1 MSRTLPPGWYPDPDA
16 PLLERWWDGTAWTDH
31 RRAPEAPGPPPAAG
45 RAAGRARAVALTACG
60 IALVAAIVSGAFALA
75 RGDGDDVVADTAPTV
90 ASPTP
95 TTASPDPAPSR
106 LVDELDGISL
116 PLPDGWAPSKY
127 VTRENVVMTT
137 DGGRVFTRTL
147 PAASGRAPAA
157 LAQQDI
163 PQAAGTSYGR
173 IRSHRVVRSE
183 RVAVAGGAG
192 YLVRWRVKTARGP
205 GAYVQSLA
213 LAPDRGG
220 PAGAVVV
227 RFAFDAGPDGPPLAD
242 MDRITGGIR
251 PVER

>member
-1 MSRTLPPGWYPDPDA
+1 MSRTLPPGWYPEPDA

-31 RRAPEAPGPPPAAG
+31 RRAPEAPGPPQAAD

-60 IALVAAIVSGAFALA
+60 SALLAAIVSGAFALA
-75 RGDGDDVVADTAPTV
+75 RGDGDDVVADTAPT
-90 ASPTP
+90 P
-95 TTASPDPAPSR
+95 TTASPAPSR

-116 PLPDGWAPSKY
+116 PLPDGWVPSKY
-127 VTRENVVMTT
+127 VTRDNIVMTT

-147 PAASGRAPAA
+147 PADSGRAPAA

-163 PQAAGTSYGR
+163 PQAADTSYGH
-173 IRSHRVVRSE
+173 IRSHRLVRSE
-183 RVAVAGGAG
+183 RVAVAGGTG
-192 YLVRWRVKTARGP
+192 YLVRWRVQTARGP

-220 PAGAVVV
+220 PPDAVVV

-251 PVER
+251 SVER

>member
-16 PLLERWWDGTAWTDH
+16 PLLERRWDGTAWTDH
-31 RRAPEAPGPPPAAG
+31 RRAPEAPGPPRAAG

-60 IALVAAIVSGAFALA
+60 TALVAALVSGAFALA

-90 ASPTP
+90 ESPTP
-95 TTASPDPAPSR
+95 TTASPAPAPSR

-116 PLPDGWAPSKY
+116 PLPDGWVPSKY
-127 VTRENVVMTT
+127 VTRDHVVMTT

-147 PAASGRAPAA
+147 PAGSARAPAA

-163 PQAAGTSYGR
+163 PQAADTSYGH
-173 IRSHRVVRSE
+173 ICSHRLVRSE
-183 RVAVAGGAG
+183 RVAVAGGTG

-213 LAPDRGG
+213 LTPARGG
-220 PAGAVVV
+220 PSDALVV

-242 MDRITGGIR
+242 MDRITEGIR
-251 PVER
+251 SVDR